1 MKPRIIVDCNIPYVE
16 GRLDPFAE
24 VRYLDSK
31 EITHAAC
38 MQADALVIRTRT
50 VCNATLLQ
58 DTPVRLIASAT
69 VGIDHIDTSYC
80 DAQSIKYVN
89 APGCSAWAVVQW
101 VVSALMFIEKRAHR
115 SIFESTVG
123 IIGAGAIGQRLADT
137 LELFNVR
144 CLRNDPPRAER
155 GEKGLVDLMHIAREA
170 DIITIH
176 TPLTATGQH
185 PTTHLIGNR
194 FLHSLGKRPIILNAA
209 RGGVVDEYELLEA
222 LEYKRI
228 RGYILDTYETEQD
241 IPAEVIENAML
252 CTPHIAGYSIEGK
265 QNAAAQ
271 ALRAVANFFGF
282 PLSIADGVEAQ
293 SKVKTIGGYSLSDL
307 AQHYDIHADSKEL
320 RLQPQQIDAIRNCYS
335 YRHDWRG
342 FEIGNSKLRA
352 IVK

>member
-50 VCNATLLQ
+50 VCNAALLQ
-58 DTPVRLIASAT
+58 DTPIRLIASAT

-155 GEKGLVDLMHIAREA
+155 GEKGLVDLMRIAREA

-176 TPLTATGQH
+176 TPLTATGKH

-271 ALRAVANFFGF
+271 ALRAVANFFDF
-282 PLSIADGVEAQ
+282 PLAIANGVEAQ